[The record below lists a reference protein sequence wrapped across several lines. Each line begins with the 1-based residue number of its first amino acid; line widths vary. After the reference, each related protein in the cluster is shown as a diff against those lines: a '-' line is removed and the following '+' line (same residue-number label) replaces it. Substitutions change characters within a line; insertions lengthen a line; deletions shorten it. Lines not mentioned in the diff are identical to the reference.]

1 MQPALLLH
9 QPSSRFAM
17 SFAQVL
23 AAAWHLERLASKHQ
37 DASMAALAG
46 QLLAAA
52 GPLDPQALAL
62 DVPDSPENASGSIGA
77 EPISLNLLMS
87 GGRQEV
93 FLS

>member
-1 MQPALLLH
+1 
-9 QPSSRFAM
+9 
-17 SFAQVL
+17 
-23 AAAWHLERLASKHQ
+23 
-37 DASMAALAG
+37 MAALAG